1 MEWAREEHAV
11 RYTGCERSGLPWFK
25 TGIRKLKAIRKGYE
39 KGRCLVCREEGGI
52 LHILLKCSKTN
63 LREQFLSR
71 KCLVFNEHIAYKR
84 IINCN
89 NAVDLPNIGK
99 HLYEINLRE

>member
-1 MEWAREEHAV
+1 MSMGWAREAHAV

-25 TGIRKLKAIRKGYE
+25 TGIRKLKAMRKGYE

-63 LREQFLSR
+63 LSR
-71 KCLVFNEHIAYKR
+71 KFLVINEHIAYKR

-99 HLYEINLRE
+99 HLYEINVRE